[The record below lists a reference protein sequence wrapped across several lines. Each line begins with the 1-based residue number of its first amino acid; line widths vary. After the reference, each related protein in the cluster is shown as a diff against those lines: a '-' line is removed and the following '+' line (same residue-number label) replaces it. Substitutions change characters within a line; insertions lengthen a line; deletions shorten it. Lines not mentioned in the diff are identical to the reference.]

1 MTTGAT
7 ARQPMM
13 TANRDDLITAEMR
26 SERKRII
33 GRLLRHRGGVVG
45 AVILLILFLVAIF
58 APIIA
63 PYDPIKITG
72 ADALQGPSAKHLMG
86 TDNFGRDILSRVVF
100 GARLSLRMG
109 FIAIAIAAVIGTL
122 IGLVAGSYGGWIES
136 LLMRFVD
143 ALMAFP
149 GILLALAV
157 TAMLGPGLTNSMI
170 AVGIS
175 FIPSFAR
182 LVRSSALQ
190 VKEMTYIEAA
200 RSIGC
205 GTPHI
210 IRKHIFPNVLTPI
223 IVLSTLGVASAIL
236 IGAALSFLGL
246 GAQPP
251 SAEWGI
257 MLAEGRQFMRT
268 AWWIMAFPGLAIT
281 ITVIAA
287 NLIGDGVRDALDP
300 RLKV

>member
-1 MTTGAT
+1 
-7 ARQPMM
+7 
-13 TANRDDLITAEMR
+13 LI
-26 SERKRII
+26 
-33 GRLLRHRGGVVG
+33 
-45 AVILLILFLVAIF
+45 
-58 APIIA
+58 
-63 PYDPIKITG
+63 
-72 ADALQGPSAKHLMG
+72 
-86 TDNFGRDILSRVVF
+86 
-100 GARLSLRMG
+100 
-109 FIAIAIAAVIGTL
+109 
-122 IGLVAGSYGGWIES
+122 AGSYGGFTES
-136 LLMRFVD
+136 VLMRFVD

-190 VKEMTYIEAA
+190 VKQMTYIEAA

-205 GTPHI
+205 GTPHV
-210 IRKHIFPNVLTPI
+210 IRKHIFPNVLTPV

-251 SAEWGI
+251 TAEWGI

>member
-1 MTTGAT
+1 
-7 ARQPMM
+7 
-13 TANRDDLITAEMR
+13 
-26 SERKRII
+26 
-33 GRLLRHRGGVVG
+33 
-45 AVILLILFLVAIF
+45 
-58 APIIA
+58 
-63 PYDPIKITG
+63 
-72 ADALQGPSAKHLMG
+72 
-86 TDNFGRDILSRVVF
+86 
-100 GARLSLRMG
+100 
-109 FIAIAIAAVIGTL
+109 
-122 IGLVAGSYGGWIES
+122 
-136 LLMRFVD
+136 
-143 ALMAFP
+143 
-149 GILLALAV
+149 
-157 TAMLGPGLTNSMI
+157 
-170 AVGIS
+170 
-175 FIPSFAR
+175 
-182 LVRSSALQ
+182 VRSSALQ

-210 IRKHIFPNVLTPI
+210 IRRHIFPNVLTPI

-251 SAEWGI
+251 TAEWGI

>member
-1 MTTGAT
+1 MTS
-7 ARQPMM
+7 
-13 TANRDDLITAEMR
+13 NRDDLVTAEMR
-26 SERKRII
+26 SERARII

-58 APIIA
+58 APLIA
-63 PYDPIKITG
+63 PYDPIKIVG
-72 ADALQGPSAKHLMG
+72 ADALQGPSTRHLMG
-86 TDNFGRDILSRVVF
+86 TDNFGRDILSRTVY

-109 FIAIAIAAVIGTL
+109 FVAIVIAAVIGTL
-122 IGLVAGSYGGWIES
+122 IGLIAGSYGGWVES
-136 LLMRFVD
+136 VLMRFVD

-157 TAMLGPGLTNSMI
+157 TAMLGAGLTNSMI

-190 VKEMTYIEAA
+190 VKEMAYIEAA

-251 SAEWGI
+251 TAEWGI

>member
-1 MTTGAT
+1 M
-7 ARQPMM
+7 
-13 TANRDDLITAEMR
+13 
-26 SERKRII
+26 
-33 GRLLRHRGGVVG
+33 LRHRGGVAG
-45 AVILLILFLVAIF
+45 AVILLLLLLVAIL
-58 APIIA
+58 APLIA
-63 PYDPIKITG
+63 PYDPIAVST
-72 ADALQGPSAKHLMG
+72 DAVLQAPSSHHLMG

-109 FIAIAIAAVIGTL
+109 FIAITIAAVIGTL
-122 IGLVAGSYGGWIES
+122 IGLIAGSYGGFTES
-136 LLMRFVD
+136 VLMRFVD

-190 VKEMTYIEAA
+190 VKQMTYIEAA

-205 GTPHI
+205 GTPHV
-210 IRKHIFPNVLTPI
+210 IRKHIFPNVLTPV

-251 SAEWGI
+251 TAEWGI